1 MKILIIGHGVVGK
14 AVASVFNNKDIIIID
29 PKYTK
34 NKITDYKD
42 AKFDAVFV
50 CVDTP
55 YEDKF
60 KLLDRVLKECNVNL
74 KNNIICCKS
83 TASPLFYKNASKQ
96 YTNINLIFYPEF
108 LSHWSNKEDFKNQEY
123 AIFGGDRNKG
133 KELFKI
139 LKPRLRK
146 LKEVYYISIDAAAY
160 IKYCENYF
168 LALKVTF
175 ANDIYKLHKKI
186 KIKEPFNTV
195 TSIIGADKRIG
206 TSHFQ
211 VPGRDKQFGWGGH
224 CFPKDIKE
232 LIDFSNSPLA
242 SFVFELNNIHRRAS

>member
-1 MKILIIGHGVVGK
+1 MNVLIIGYGVVGK
-14 AVASVFNNKDIIIID
+14 AVASIFKKKEITIID

-34 NKITDYKD
+34 NKISDYKNTI
-42 AKFDAVFV
+42 FNIVFV

-55 YEDKF
+55 YDDKF
-60 KLLDRVLKECNVNL
+60 KLLNSVLNECNKNL

-83 TASPLFYKNASKQ
+83 TASPHFYKSASKQ
-96 YTNINLIFYPEF
+96 YTDINLILYPEF
-108 LSHWSNKEDFKNQEY
+108 LSHWSNKKDFKNQEY
-123 AIFGGDRNKG
+123 VIFGGDKNKG

-139 LKPRLRK
+139 LKQKLKK
-146 LKEVYYISIDAAAY
+146 LKEVYYISIEAAAY

-186 KIKEPFNTV
+186 KIKESFNTV
-195 TSIIGADKRIG
+195 TSILGADKRIG

-242 SFVFELNNIHRRAS
+242 SFVFELNKIHRRAS